1 LTEFTKNIYY
11 RAAEFSQ
18 QSSKTIDFD

>member
-1 LTEFTKNIYY
+1 LTEFTKSIYY
-11 RAAEFSQ
+11 RATEFSQ